1 MFKEDLKRINLS
13 VRANR
18 SKRSLRTLEK
28 ESNYFCDNPSID
40 ECVVNLTE

>member
-1 MFKEDLKRINLS
+1 MFKEDLKRINLP

-18 SKRSLRTLEK
+18 SKRSLSTLAK

-40 ECVVNLTE
+40 ECALNLTE